1 MNLIGTEPYSASED
15 IGKVAIRYLGGAYL
29 PAVMTSLTAA
39 VLSRSSTMA

>member
-15 IGKVAIRYLGGAYL
+15 IGWATIRSLGACL